1 MKGCFKLKK
10 KEKIEAIVNHVN
22 LQVFQNR
29 GFITENADS
38 GEESS
43 DSYDSDDEM
52 DEVCTLRSTIY
63 LQILSY

>member
-1 MKGCFKLKK
+1 
-10 KEKIEAIVNHVN
+10 VN